1 MPTTVVGFRLG
12 NAVTSRQ
19 VTVLV
24 TETGVLH
31 RAHGGYGQPPKLDPP
46 KLPLRYLHPDL
57 AWMKGEHMLTGPI
70 SALRDH
76 HATAT
81 KKGYTQVLIAPACVR
96 LDLEEHPPPPK
107 ENPHDARPHPE
118 LTEAFIRTAPD
129 TAPDTAQPLAAA
141 VDEFRAALGLPVRQ
155 KHLTWRARQAPV
167 PPRIEAMLRTLTHG
181 STIASP
187 ERLTVGW
194 SVTPQAVTLRIGR
207 TAEPLDRPA
216 VLELQAAL
224 TAWLR
229 LTQPPT
235 S

>member
-129 TAPDTAQPLAAA
+129 TAQPLAAA